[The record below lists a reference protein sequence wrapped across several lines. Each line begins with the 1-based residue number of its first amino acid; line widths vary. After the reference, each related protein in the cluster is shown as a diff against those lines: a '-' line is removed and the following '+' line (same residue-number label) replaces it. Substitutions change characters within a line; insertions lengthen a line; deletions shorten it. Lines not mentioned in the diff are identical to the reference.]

1 MSPIELLASELIS
14 VSEIERIINFW
25 ILVDVSFELLNNIFN
40 LIDDSLLFLWK
51 NI

>member
-40 LIDDSLLFLWK
+40 LIDDSLLFLWE
-51 NI
+51 NM